1 MWGITLAPITWDKF
15 DRELQPNVVEILA
28 PVTWD
33 KFDRESSTKYG
44 ESH

>member
-1 MWGITLAPITWDKF
+1 MVEILAPVAWDKF

-33 KFDRESSTKYG
+33 KFDRELKSVVL
-44 ESH
+44 